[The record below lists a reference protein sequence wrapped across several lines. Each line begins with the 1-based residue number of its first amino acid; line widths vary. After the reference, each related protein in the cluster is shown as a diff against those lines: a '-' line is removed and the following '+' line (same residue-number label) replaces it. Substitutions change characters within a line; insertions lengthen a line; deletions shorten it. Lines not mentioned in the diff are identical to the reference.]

1 VAGAKVKTESEGA
14 SAMAGGAGNIQ
25 VPFTMIAQRAAFVP
39 KGVAKRTKQEHT
51 MIYRGFETREGT
63 MLDDFR
69 ETLQDL
75 AALGSLVLL
84 GATMLIWSDV
94 LVELARV

>member
-1 VAGAKVKTESEGA
+1 
-14 SAMAGGAGNIQ
+14 
-25 VPFTMIAQRAAFVP
+25 
-39 KGVAKRTKQEHT
+39 
-51 MIYRGFETREGT
+51 

-75 AALGSLVLL
+75 AALGSLVLM

-94 LVELARV
+94 LVELARI

>member
-1 VAGAKVKTESEGA
+1 
-14 SAMAGGAGNIQ
+14 
-25 VPFTMIAQRAAFVP
+25 
-39 KGVAKRTKQEHT
+39 
-51 MIYRGFETREGT
+51 

-75 AALGSLVLL
+75 AGLGSLVLL
-84 GATMLIWSDV
+84 GAAMLIWSDV